1 MLNVITREEAV
12 RMVRALAQNRETATE
27 TIPTADALGRY
38 LAAPVR
44 AAEDVPGF
52 DRTTVDGY
60 AVLARDTYGASD
72 AMPSQLDVI
81 GEIAMGQAAGA
92 IRSGQ
97 CFRISTGGML
107 PQGADAAVMVE
118 HTDETQGLCL
128 VYKAVS
134 PGENITVRGADVR
147 AGDIVLTPGAR
158 MTPASVGVLAALGI
172 ERVEVFR
179 PCSAAV
185 LSTGDELTRGAPAP
199 GQIRDVNSDL
209 LASSLSA
216 MGCAADV
223 FPALPDDR
231 GAIRDAIRS
240 AAETHD
246 AVFVSGGSSAG
257 MRDLTVSVLDELGEV
272 LFHGL
277 AMKPG
282 KPTILGLVGGKP
294 VFGLPGHPL
303 AAYFVLRLV
312 FAEYFRASYAVPPDA
327 PFRVGKTAVNIPSN
341 HGREEFCCAT
351 LAPDGSVAPI
361 HTKSGII
368 SVLTRSNCILRIPRE
383 SEGLPAGA
391 ETELY
396 RLFL

>member
-158 MTPASVGVLAALGI
+158 MTPASVGVPVA
-172 ERVEVFR
+172 
-179 PCSAAV
+179 
-185 LSTGDELTRGAPAP
+185 
-199 GQIRDVNSDL
+199 
-209 LASSLSA
+209 
-216 MGCAADV
+216 
-223 FPALPDDR
+223 
-231 GAIRDAIRS
+231 
-240 AAETHD
+240 
-246 AVFVSGGSSAG
+246 
-257 MRDLTVSVLDELGEV
+257 LTVTVSP
-272 LFHGL
+272 
-277 AMKPG
+277 AAR
-282 KPTILGLVGGKP
+282 P
-294 VFGLPGHPL
+294 VTVTSAQVRGSPSYSLT
-303 AAYFVLRLV
+303 
-312 FAEYFRASYAVPPDA
+312 AEPVEI
-327 PFRVGKTAVNIPSN
+327 T
-341 HGREEFCCAT
+341 
-351 LAPDGSVAPI
+351 SVAG
-361 HTKSGII
+361 SM
-368 SVLTRSNCILRIPRE
+368 VTRVPARDRRRSPRFGE
-383 SEGLPAGA
+383 EEVTLPV
-391 ETELY
+391 
-396 RLFL
+396 RV